1 MRWKILSSDLHA
13 VEYVWIPTVH
23 AEINTMKVLV
33 FSTRAH
39 VIVPTALPSWY
50 EEALRDEEGKSQG
63 KIAARVG
70 STAI

>member
-1 MRWKILSSDLHA
+1 MDGRKYLMRWKILSSDLHA

-39 VIVPTALPSWY
+39 VIVPTALLS
-50 EEALRDEEGKSQG
+50 
-63 KIAARVG
+63 
-70 STAI
+70 